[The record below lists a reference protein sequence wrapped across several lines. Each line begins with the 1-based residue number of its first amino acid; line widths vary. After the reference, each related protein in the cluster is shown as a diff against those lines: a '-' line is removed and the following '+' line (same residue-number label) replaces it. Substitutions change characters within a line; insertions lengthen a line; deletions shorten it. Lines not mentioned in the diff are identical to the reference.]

1 MSEAGYGGSLYTFPI
16 YAPCMVYLPLLCWLK
31 FMVNVIK
38 HSIPGAYGFYKY
50 RGYVTPATLSIFW
63 PFFGGE
69 NKNNSIYK
77 WLGATGL

>member
-1 MSEAGYGGSLYTFPI
+1 
-16 YAPCMVYLPLLCWLK
+16 
-31 FMVNVIK
+31 MVNVIK